1 MKQDINAVTDG
12 LVSYLGLNSIDE
24 LRSLDID
31 ENLINKVGVYLLESK
46 EKITTSKVADLLG
59 INRASIYNTYPKS
72 AQYLQAL
79 IAQQK
84 AINNQKKLSKKSKTT
99 KKINQ
104 PTEAL
109 SKLDKERIEKFMS
122 VIMSLEFQKKTQE
135 KQINKLKSTVAS
147 LQSEIREYKK
157 LLGNE

>member
-1 MKQDINAVTDG
+1 MKQDINALTDG
-12 LVSYLGLNSIDE
+12 LVSYLGLNSIGE

-46 EKITTSKVADLLG
+46 SKITTSIVAHLLG
-59 INRASIYNTYPKS
+59 INRASIYNTYPQS

-84 AINNQKKLSKKSKTT
+84 AINTQKKLSKKPKTT
-99 KKINQ
+99 KKINE
-104 PTEAL
+104 PREAL
-109 SKLDKERIEKFMS
+109 SRLDKERIEKFMS

-147 LQSEIREYKK
+147 LQSEIKELKK
-157 LLGNE
+157 LIDNE

>member
-59 INRASIYNTYPKS
+59 INRASIYNTHPKS

-84 AINNQKKLSKKSKTT
+84 AINNQKKLSKKFKTT
-99 KKINQ
+99 KKINE
-104 PTEAL
+104 PTEVL

-122 VIMSLEFQKKTQE
+122 VIMSLEFQKKIQE
-135 KQINKLKSTVAS
+135 KQK
-147 LQSEIREYKK
+147 RP
-157 LLGNE
+157 

>member
-46 EKITTSKVADLLG
+46 SKITTSIVAHLLG
-59 INRASIYNTYPKS
+59 INRASIYNTYPQS

-84 AINNQKKLSKKSKTT
+84 AINTQKKLSKKPKTT
-99 KKINQ
+99 KKINE
-104 PTEAL
+104 PREAL
-109 SKLDKERIEKFMS
+109 SRLDKERIEKFMS

-147 LQSEIREYKK
+147 LQSEIKELKK
-157 LLGNE
+157 LIDNE

>member
-1 MKQDINAVTDG
+1 MKSDLNKNINS
-12 LVSYLGLNSIDE
+12 LIKYLELNSIED
-24 LRSLDID
+24 LRALPID
-31 ENLINKVGVYLLESK
+31 NDLIGKVGNYLLESK
-46 EKITTSKVADLLG
+46 EKITTSKVADLLS

-84 AINNQKKLSKKSKTT
+84 AINNQKKLSKKFKTT
-99 KKINQ
+99 KKINE
-104 PTEAL
+104 PTEVL

-135 KQINKLKSTVAS
+135 KQINKLKSTVDS
-147 LQSEIREYKK
+147 LQSEIKELKK
-157 LLGNE
+157 LIDNE

>member
-12 LVSYLGLNSIDE
+12 LVSYLGLNSIGE

-46 EKITTSKVADLLG
+46 SKITTSIVAHLLG
-59 INRASIYNTYPKS
+59 INRASIYNTYPQS

-84 AINNQKKLSKKSKTT
+84 AINTQKKLSKKPKTT
-99 KKINQ
+99 KKINE

-109 SKLDKERIEKFMS
+109 SRLDKERIEKFMS

>member
-59 INRASIYNTYPKS
+59 INRASIYNTHPKS

-84 AINNQKKLSKKSKTT
+84 AINNQKKLSKKFKTT
-99 KKINQ
+99 KKINE
-104 PTEAL
+104 PTEVL

-122 VIMSLEFQKKTQE
+122 VIMSLEFQNKIQE
-135 KQINKLKSTVAS
+135 IQINNLKSTVAS

>member
-12 LVSYLGLNSIDE
+12 LVSYLGLNSIGE

-46 EKITTSKVADLLG
+46 SKITTSIVAHLLG
-59 INRASIYNTYPKS
+59 INRASIYNTYPQS

-84 AINNQKKLSKKSKTT
+84 AINTQKKLSKKPKTT
-99 KKINQ
+99 KKINEL
-104 PTEAL
+104 TEAL
-109 SKLDKERIEKFMS
+109 SRLDKERIEKFMS

-147 LQSEIREYKK
+147 LQSEIKELKK
-157 LLGNE
+157 LIDNE

>member
-12 LVSYLGLNSIDE
+12 LVSYLGLNSIGE

-46 EKITTSKVADLLG
+46 SKITTSIVAHLLG
-59 INRASIYNTYPKS
+59 INRASIYNTYPQS

-84 AINNQKKLSKKSKTT
+84 AINTQKKLSKKPKTT
-99 KKINQ
+99 KKINE

-109 SKLDKERIEKFMS
+109 SRLDKERIEKFMS

-147 LQSEIREYKK
+147 IQSEIKELKK
-157 LLGNE
+157 LIDNE

>member
-12 LVSYLGLNSIDE
+12 LVSYLGLNSIGE

-46 EKITTSKVADLLG
+46 SKITTSIVAHLLG
-59 INRASIYNTYPKS
+59 INRASIYNTYPQS

-84 AINNQKKLSKKSKTT
+84 AINTQKKLSKKPKTT
-99 KKINQ
+99 KKINE
-104 PTEAL
+104 PREAL
-109 SKLDKERIEKFMS
+109 SRLDKERIEKFMS

-147 LQSEIREYKK
+147 LQSEIKELKK
-157 LLGNE
+157 LIDNE

>member
-46 EKITTSKVADLLG
+46 SKITTSIVAHLLD
-59 INRASIYNTYPKS
+59 INRASIYNTYPQS

-84 AINNQKKLSKKSKTT
+84 AINTQKKLSKKSKPT
-99 KKINQ
+99 KKINE

>member
-84 AINNQKKLSKKSKTT
+84 AINNQKKLSKKFKTT
-99 KKINQ
+99 KKINE
-104 PTEAL
+104 PTEVL

>member
-1 MKQDINAVTDG
+1 MKQDINAVTNG

-84 AINNQKKLSKKSKTT
+84 AINNQKKLSKKFKTT
-99 KKINQ
+99 KKINE
-104 PTEAL
+104 PTEVL